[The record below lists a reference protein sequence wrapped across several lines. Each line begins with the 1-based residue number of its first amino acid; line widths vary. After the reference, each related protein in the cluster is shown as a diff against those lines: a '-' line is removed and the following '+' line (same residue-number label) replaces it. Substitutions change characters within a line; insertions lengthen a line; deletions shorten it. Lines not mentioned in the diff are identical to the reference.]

1 MNKLCLKFN
10 IELKYANN
18 PTFNDGW
25 LSGFIDSDGS
35 VYYNESSGQVF
46 ISITQKKISTYWN
59 SWFIY
64 MEEECIFIVLKKK
77 HLNMLSIER
86 LNYLTW

>member
-10 IELKYANN
+10 LELKYANN
-18 PTFNDGW
+18 LTFNDGW

-46 ISITQKKISTYWN
+46 ISITQKK
-59 SWFIY
+59 
-64 MEEECIFIVLKKK
+64 
-77 HLNMLSIER
+77 
-86 LNYLTW
+86 